1 MYNTR
6 YTSDRQARLTSIAE
20 RILELEG
27 ETIEQ
32 PLTIDQS
39 IAIVREA
46 LRTDRIQQLTRNNT
60 GIGEIDSAEAKL
72 ALARVT
78 ERLVNDLDLRNPER
92 WIEAPYCTGSDLSGG
107 LVAKVNFEEL
117 DKLCEQLELEYGVEY
132 RYISGAYN
140 TYGIEF
146 VPGLRSNEIR
156 EFLDRLESYPCA
168 DDEALAEAE
177 FEAEGE
183 AYEGWVK
190 DEFLSAISAEFDL
203 DTDNVDDDKIG
214 EAFEW
219 AKEAANVYWQHGN
232 DGASFDVDGL
242 IEVLRHRNLLDAL
255 RERAELA
262 GAVDPLEGFVPATPE
277 QIEAAR
283 VNPALDVRC
292 ARCGEFTTR
301 SRASSHYGSVHSGG
315 PTKHTF
321 IAEVVKAD
329 GGPSAD
335 PAYRII
341 DDGTLDTVTSC
352 DACGATERW
361 QTEPGV
367 IYAIRKFYTEDHLCK

>member
-1 MYNTR
+1 MYNNR

-27 ETIEQ
+27 ETLEQ

-46 LRTDRIQQLTRNNT
+46 LRTDRIQHLTRDNT
-60 GIGEIDSAEAKL
+60 GIGEINSADAKI

-78 ERLVNDLDLRNPER
+78 ERLVNYLGMCTPER

-107 LVAKVNFEEL
+107 LVAKVNFETL

-132 RYISGAYN
+132 RHISGAYN

-146 VPGLRSNEIR
+146 VPGLRSNAIR
-156 EFLDRLESYPCA
+156 EFLDGLEDYPCA
-168 DDEALAEAE
+168 DEEALAEAE
-177 FEAEGE
+177 SEAEGE
-183 AYEGWVK
+183 AYEGRVK

-219 AKEAANVYWQHGN
+219 AKDAANVYWQHGN
-232 DGASFDVDGL
+232 DGASFDVDGM
-242 IEVLRHRNLLDAL
+242 IEWLRHRKLLDAL

-262 GAVDPLEGFVPATPE
+262 GAVDPLAGFVPATPE

-283 VNPALDVRC
+283 LNPALDVRC
-292 ARCGEFTTR
+292 ARCGELTTR

-315 PTKHTF
+315 PTRHTF
-321 IAEVVKAD
+321 LAEIVKAD
-329 GGPSAD
+329 DGRSTD

-367 IYAIRKFYTEDHLCK
+367 IHAIRKFYTEDHLCK

>member
-6 YTSDRQARLTSIAE
+6 YTSDRQAHLTSIAE

-27 ETIEQ
+27 ETLEQ

-46 LRTDRIQQLTRNNT
+46 LRTDRIQRLTRNST
-60 GIGEIDSAEAKL
+60 GIGEIDAAEAKI

-78 ERLVNDLDLRNPER
+78 ECLVNDLDLRSPER

-107 LVAKVNFEEL
+107 IVAKINFEAL
-117 DKLCEQLELEYGVEY
+117 DELCEKLELEYGVEY
-132 RYISGAYN
+132 RHISGACEA
-140 TYGIEF
+140 YGIEF

-156 EFLDRLESYPCA
+156 EFLDGLDNYPCA

-183 AYEGWVK
+183 AYEDWVK
-190 DEFLSAISAEFDL
+190 GEFLSAISAEFDL
-203 DTDNVDDDKIG
+203 ETDNVDDDKIG

-219 AKEAANVYWQHGN
+219 AKGAANVYWQHGN
-232 DGASFDVDGL
+232 DGASFDVDGM
-242 IEVLRHRNLLDAL
+242 IEVLRHRSLLDAL

-262 GAVDPLEGFVPATPE
+262 GAIDPFEGFVPATPE

-292 ARCGEFTTR
+292 ARCGELTTR

-329 GGPSAD
+329 DGRSAD

-341 DDGTLDTVTSC
+341 DEGTLDIVTSC
-352 DACGATERW
+352 DACAATERW
-361 QTEPGV
+361 QAVPGI

>member
-27 ETIEQ
+27 ETLEQ

-46 LRTDRIQQLTRNNT
+46 LRTDRIQQLTRSNT
-60 GIGEIDSAEAKL
+60 GIGEINSADAKI

-78 ERLVNDLDLRNPER
+78 ERLVNYLGMCTPER

-107 LVAKVNFEEL
+107 IVAKVNFETL

-132 RYISGAYN
+132 RHISGAYN

-146 VPGLRSNEIR
+146 VPGLRSNAIR
-156 EFLDRLESYPCA
+156 EFLDGLEDYPCA
-168 DDEALAEAE
+168 DEEALAEAQ

-190 DEFLSAISAEFDL
+190 GEFLSAISAEFDL
-203 DTDNVDDDKIG
+203 DTDDVDDDKIG
-214 EAFEW
+214 EAFSW
-219 AKEAANVYWQHGN
+219 ACDAANIYWQHGN
-232 DGASFDVDGL
+232 DGASFDVDDL
-242 IEVLRHRNLLDAL
+242 IEKLRHRKLLDKL

-262 GAVDPLEGFVPATPE
+262 GAIELLWAVPATPE

-283 VNPALDVRC
+283 VNPSLDVRC

-301 SRASSHYGSVHSGG
+301 NRASSHYGSVHSGG

-329 GGPSAD
+329 GGPSTD

-352 DACGATERW
+352 DACGEVERW
-361 QTEPGV
+361 QTVPG
-367 IYAIRKFYTEDHLCK
+367 IICAIRKFYTEDHLCK